1 MSKKTTRAINLVGQ
15 IRGMKY
21 AHASLARIIGQ
32 HENLLQDTEEQ
43 LRNVKVIIQT
53 LERDA
58 QRTAHPD

>member
-1 MSKKTTRAINLVGQ
+1 
-15 IRGMKY
+15 MKY